1 MKTRFVF
8 WLLSLCCL
16 LFIGTLNANS
26 KILMRGVGVTLYGN
40 DVPFEFPRGPEQG
53 HRSISIA
60 IPISAFT
67 SENHSI
73 ELDFFE
79 PVGEIDIIIS
89 YEGTIVYSS
98 SVNVESPTLKSI
110 SLPSELSGSFMIE
123 IKGSNGAYAYG
134 NFSLN

>member
-8 WLLSLCCL
+8 RLLSLCCL
-16 LFIGTLNANS
+16 LFIGTSVANS
-26 KILMRGVGVTLYGN
+26 EILATEAGVKLLGN
-40 DVPFEFPRGPEQG
+40 DIPFERPKGVDQEY
-53 HRSISIA
+53 RSIPIA

-79 PVGEIDIIIS
+79 AVGEVEIIIS
-89 YEGTIVYSS
+89 HDGTIVYSS

-110 SLPSELSGSFMIE
+110 LLPSELSGSFMIE
-123 IKGSNGAYAYG
+123 IKGGNGAYAYG
-134 NFSLN
+134 NFSL

>member
-8 WLLSLCCL
+8 YLVSLCCF
-16 LFIGTLNANS
+16 LFIGSSVANS
-26 KILMRGVGVTLYGN
+26 KVLATDFGVTLYGN
-40 DVPFEFPRGPEQG
+40 DIPFERPKGPQQE
-53 HRSISIA
+53 HRSIPIA

-79 PVGEIDIIIS
+79 PVGEVEIIIS
-89 YEGTIVYSS
+89 HEGTIVYSS
-98 SVNVESPTLKSI
+98 SVNVESATLKSI
-110 SLPSELSGSFMIE
+110 LLPSELSGSFTIE

-134 NFSLN
+134 NFSL

>member
-1 MKTRFVF
+1 MKTRFAF
-8 WLLSLCCL
+8 RLLSLCCL
-16 LFIGTLNANS
+16 LFIGTSVANS
-26 KILMRGVGVTLYGN
+26 EIFATKAGVALYGN
-40 DVPFEFPRGPEQG
+40 DIPFERPKGVDQEY
-53 HRSISIA
+53 RSISIA

-79 PVGEIDIIIS
+79 PVGEVKITIS
-89 YEGTIVYSS
+89 YEGAIIYSS

-110 SLPSELSGSFMIE
+110 LLPSELSGSFTIE

-134 NFSLN
+134 NFSL